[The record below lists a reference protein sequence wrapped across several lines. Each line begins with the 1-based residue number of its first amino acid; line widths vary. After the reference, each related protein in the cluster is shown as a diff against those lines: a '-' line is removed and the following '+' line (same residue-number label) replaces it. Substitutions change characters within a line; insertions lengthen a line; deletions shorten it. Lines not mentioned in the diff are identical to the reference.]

1 MTVPLRANV
10 AHVVAK
16 LVARRATSTDEL
28 PMLMRVVHHALEQ
41 LAQPQPAAAPE
52 PEPVHR
58 APRAARVVRPR
69 RAVLAAELELP
80 SSEPPPPPQP
90 RLLRRADVVASPAP
104 EVTLAPR
111 PMPSGVL
118 RGVVKWFDQRLR
130 RGALRLP
137 GCGGDVPVEPAL
149 LAEMGVSRLYKGQE
163 VEATLSAETTPRV
176 VRLTIPGGV
185 WQVHQSAG
193 VVHNRHAKPVVVELK
208 RETMRRAAARA
219 EAEILLG
226 GPSRAR

>member
-1 MTVPLRANV
+1 MTIPLRASV

-16 LVARRATSTDEL
+16 LVARRATRTDEL
-28 PMLMRVVHHALEQ
+28 PAMMRGVQAALER
-41 LAQPQPAAAPE
+41 LTHPQPAAAPE
-52 PEPVHR
+52 PVHEAQR
-58 APRAARVVRPR
+58 PARAARPPRVRP
-69 RAVLAAELELP
+69 VQPP
-80 SSEPPPPPQP
+80 SSEPTPPPQP
-90 RLLRRADVVASPAP
+90 RLLRRADVVAPPAP
-104 EVTLAPR
+104 ELAVAVR
-111 PMPSGVL
+111 PMPAGVV

-137 GCGGDVPVEPAL
+137 GASGDVPGEPAL

-163 VEATLSAETTPRV
+163 IDATLSAETAPRV

-193 VVHNRHAKPVVVELK
+193 IVHNRHARPVVVELK

-226 GPSRAR
+226 PNRAR

>member
-1 MTVPLRANV
+1 MTMTLRANV

-16 LVARRATSTDEL
+16 LVARRATRTDEL
-28 PMLMRVVHHALEQ
+28 PGLMRGVQLALER
-41 LAQPQPAAAPE
+41 LEQPQSAAAPE
-52 PEPVHR
+52 PAQE
-58 APRAARVVRPR
+58 APRPARAVRPR
-69 RAVLAAELELP
+69 RVLRPA
-80 SSEPPPPPQP
+80 EPPPSIEPAPQPQP
-90 RLLRRADVVASPAP
+90 RLLRRAEVVALPSPD
-104 EVTLAPR
+104 VTVAAR
-111 PMPSGVL
+111 PMPAGVL

-137 GCGGDVPVEPAL
+137 GCGGDVPVESAL

-185 WQVHQSAG
+185 WQVHQNPG
-193 VVHNRHAKPVVVELK
+193 IVHNRHAKPVVVELK

-226 GPSRAR
+226 PSRAR

>member
-1 MTVPLRANV
+1 MTIPLRARV

-16 LVARRATSTDEL
+16 LVARRATQTDEI
-28 PMLMRVVHHALEQ
+28 PAMMRGVQVALER
-41 LAQPQPAAAPE
+41 LMHPQPAAAPE
-52 PEPVHR
+52 PLHE
-58 APRAARVVRPR
+58 APRPARAARPPRVRP
-69 RAVLAAELELP
+69 VQPP
-80 SSEPPPPPQP
+80 SSEPTPPPQP
-90 RLLRRADVVASPAP
+90 RLLRRADVVAPPAP
-104 EVTLAPR
+104 ELAVAVR
-111 PMPSGVL
+111 PMPAGVV

-137 GCGGDVPVEPAL
+137 GCSGDVPVEPAL

-163 VEATLSAETTPRV
+163 IDATLSAETTPRV

-193 VVHNRHAKPVVVELK
+193 IVHNRHARPVVVELK

-226 GPSRAR
+226 PNRAR